1 MRHELVSAI
10 VLAKLVGIKHFIKYL
25 VIMKILKSLVT
36 SVLLVVALAV
46 PFSSNAQEE
55 SKGKPNVFIDYFS
68 RPAEVSFS
76 IVEQLRGCVME
87 AIMSS
92 NRVELIDVDS
102 NELLR
107 IEQERR
113 EAGAFAGDDMDR
125 IKVMSQEGANFLIS
139 GRVASVSITETKA
152 DDGTITY
159 VACIS
164 GALKVVNPNDGKT
177 ILNKSY
183 EFGGSIGGI
192 IPKGIIGSSTK
203 EDAVTKAC
211 NEAKDKVVSFIQEAF
226 PLFGHFLEVNQVK
239 GDKVE
244 SFYMD
249 LGEINGLAK
258 KDRFEVCIVREVA
271 KRKSVKVIGE
281 CEVEAVEGDDI
292 SLCKVKKGHKEL
304 KAALDGGQE
313 IVLKS
318 MPKKEKIIDE
328 FNPFKK

>member
-1 MRHELVSAI
+1 MNAI
-10 VLAKLVGIKHFIKYL
+10 VLAKLVGIKHFIIYL
-25 VIMKILKSLVT
+25 VIMKILKTLVT
-36 SVLLVVALAV
+36 SVLLVAALAV
-46 PFSSNAQEE
+46 PFLSNAQEE
-55 SKGKPNVFIDYFS
+55 ERKGKPNVFIDYFS
-68 RPAEVSFS
+68 RPAEVPFS

-87 AIMSS
+87 GIMSS

-113 EAGAFAGDDMDR
+113 EAGVFAGDDMDR
-125 IKVMSQEGANFLIS
+125 IKVMSQEGANFLVS
-139 GRVASVSITETKA
+139 GRVASVSISDTKT
-152 DDGTITY
+152 DDGKVY
-159 VACIS
+159 YGASIS
-164 GALKVVNPNDGKT
+164 CALKVVNPNDGKT
-177 ILNKSY
+177 VLTKSY
-183 EFGGSIGGI
+183 TLGCNGI
-192 IPKGIIGSSTK
+192 VPIRTSST
-203 EDAVTKAC
+203 EEEAVTKAC
-211 NEAKDKVVSFIQEAF
+211 NDVKKHIVAFIQEAF
-226 PLFGHFLEVNQVK
+226 PLFGRFLEVNQVK

-249 LGEINGLAK
+249 LGELNGIAK
-258 KDRFEVCIVREVA
+258 KDCFEVCIVREVA

-318 MPKKEKIIDE
+318 KPKKRGLLDQATDVTGIGK
-328 FNPFKK
+328 

>member
-1 MRHELVSAI
+1 MRHKLVNAI
-10 VLAKLVGIKHFIKYL
+10 ALAKLVGIKHFIIYL
-25 VIMKILKSLVT
+25 VIMKFKSLVT
-36 SVLLVVALAV
+36 SVLLVLSLVV

-55 SKGKPNVFIDYFS
+55 ERKGKPNVFIDYFS
-68 RPAEVSFS
+68 YPSEVPFS
-76 IVEQLRGCVME
+76 IVEQLRGCVMD
-87 AIMSS
+87 AIMTT

-102 NELLR
+102 NQLLR

-113 EAGAFAGDDMDR
+113 ESGAFAGDDMDR

-139 GRVASVSITETKA
+139 GRVASVSITENKA
-152 DDGTITY
+152 DDGTVTY
-159 VACIS
+159 VASIS

-177 ILNKSY
+177 ILNKAFK
-183 EFGGSIGGI
+183 FGGSIIDGI
-192 IPKGIIGSSTK
+192 IPKGIVGSSTK
-203 EDAVTKAC
+203 EDAVAKAC

-226 PLFGHFLEVNQVK
+226 PLFGRFLEVNQVK

-271 KRKSVKVIGE
+271 KHKSVKVIGE
-281 CEVEAVEGDDI
+281 CEVDAIEGDDI

-304 KAALDGGQE
+304 KAALDAGQE

-318 MPKKEKIIDE
+318 VPKKGNI
-328 FNPFKK
+328 FKGISSLK